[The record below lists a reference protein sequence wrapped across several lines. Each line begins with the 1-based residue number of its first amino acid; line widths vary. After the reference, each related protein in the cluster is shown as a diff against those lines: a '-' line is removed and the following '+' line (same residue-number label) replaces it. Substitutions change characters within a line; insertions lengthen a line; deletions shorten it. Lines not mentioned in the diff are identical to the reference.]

1 MIALLSECF
10 ARGELTVEEFEDRV
24 TSVHGAETQQA
35 LRDVAADLSPAELAE
50 HVMPLPLA
58 LEAPKEGSAVA
69 IFGGS
74 KRKGAWAVPRR
85 LRVLAVFGGAELD
98 FRDAQ
103 LPAGIVEVDV
113 TAVMGG
119 VEIIV
124 PPTLQV
130 DVGGTAILGGFE
142 ELYRVPSGPQGEV
155 PRLIIRGLAF
165 MGGVQIETRLRGE
178 SPREAHRRRRRERRE
193 GRRGHRHRGGAA

>member
-24 TSVHGAETQQA
+24 TLVHSVETAQA
-35 LRDVAADLSPAELAE
+35 LQDVAADLSPAELSALIP
-50 HVMPLPLA
+50 PLPLA
-58 LEAPKEGSAVA
+58 LECPKDGSAVA
-69 IFGGS
+69 IFGS
-74 KRKGAWAVPRR
+74 SVRKGAWAVPRR
-85 LRVLAVFGGAELD
+85 LRVVAVFGGAELD

-103 LPAGIVEVDV
+103 LPAGIVDVDV

-119 VEIIV
+119 VDIIV

-130 DVGGTAILGGFE
+130 DVNGSAFFGGFE
-142 ELYRVPSGPQGEV
+142 ALHRIPAGAIGDI
-155 PRLIIRGLAF
+155 PRLVIHGLAF

-178 SPREAHRRRRRERRE
+178 SSREAHHRRRKERRGS
-193 GRRGHRHRGGAA
+193 GRLGSGDPQ